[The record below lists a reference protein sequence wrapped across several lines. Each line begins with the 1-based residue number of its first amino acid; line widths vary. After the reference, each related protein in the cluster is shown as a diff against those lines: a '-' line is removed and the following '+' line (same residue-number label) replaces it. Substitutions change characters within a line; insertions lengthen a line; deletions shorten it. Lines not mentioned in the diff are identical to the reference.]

1 MQEAKEDNLSIQ
13 GKKGEVGKDG
23 ERTWSGAR
31 WGLQMGPPRGNEGLP
46 GPLWTPVKPSCWL
59 VVISSCQGPSLRT
72 SAGEGGLTT
81 LKQRPMDMQLAR
93 ETGLHSGRVR
103 GGVWDCDGG
112 VGVAASEELKTAL
125 SAAAKATH
133 TNPVRPAPRVP
144 STQQGIARWFHQEP
158 FKVSA

>member
-1 MQEAKEDNLSIQ
+1 
-13 GKKGEVGKDG
+13 
-23 ERTWSGAR
+23 
-31 WGLQMGPPRGNEGLP
+31 
-46 GPLWTPVKPSCWL
+46 
-59 VVISSCQGPSLRT
+59 
-72 SAGEGGLTT
+72 
-81 LKQRPMDMQLAR
+81 MDMQLAR

-103 GGVWDCDGG
+103 GGAWECGGGGGGAARGGLKTERRGAAERSGRGGG
-112 VGVAASEELKTAL
+112 VGGGGGVGAGGGGVAASEELKTAL